1 MPYRP
6 PVYARPKSPLGA
18 TLATSLNNTM
28 PGQMRQSPG
37 QMRQTPVPAPAAPPP
52 ITTAFGGRNPI
63 QAPMQAPMAT
73 PGPGMMQSAI
83 QAPVQTPMA
92 MSGAQLTGASATSG
106 LSQAGSDAVGN
117 PVFYNATTGMYV
129 DQSGTGISD
138 PGTISNWQPGMDPRS
153 INATNNPGGMMMH
166 PGQGFAQ
173 PMNPQILQMNYG
185 MNALGNPGNFGVA
198 PVQQTQQPMF
208 NVGQPGNPV
217 QQQPLSP
224 PNIMTDPYAAIGMP
238 GTMNPQMNY
247 GMNALGNPGNFGV
260 AQVR

>member
-1 MPYRP
+1 
-6 PVYARPKSPLGA
+6 
-18 TLATSLNNTM
+18 
-28 PGQMRQSPG
+28 
-37 QMRQTPVPAPAAPPP
+37 
-52 ITTAFGGRNPI
+52 
-63 QAPMQAPMAT
+63 
-73 PGPGMMQSAI
+73 MQSAI

-153 INATNNPGGMMMH
+153 INATNSSG
-166 PGQGFAQ
+166 GFAQ
-173 PMNPQILQMNYG
+173 PMGAMGMNTSGAMG
-185 MNALGNPGNFGVA
+185 MNALGSSGNFGVA